1 MLFAKLLAA
10 GLVRDDQVGHRKG
23 WVYIAWSA
31 CSQALKLSRPD
42 SIPSARLHS
51 ADTDFDKKKWCWTG
65 HPIDPSQ
72 VRSCQGSEF
81 HPSGGG
87 PRAVLNY

>member
-1 MLFAKLLAA
+1 MLFAKLPQLALYVMIKWGTA
-10 GLVRDDQVGHRKG
+10 R
-23 WVYIAWSA
+23 VYIAWSA

-51 ADTDFDKKKWCWTG
+51 ADTDFDKKKCCWTG
-65 HPIDPSQ
+65 HPIDPSR